1 MAVSVE
7 TLSGLERKVI
17 VSVPAEKIEEEV
29 GLRLL
34 DLVKRVKVHGFR
46 QGKVPLQVVK
56 QRYTESVRDEVA
68 RELIQSTLYEALK
81 DNQLTPAGTPSI
93 EPGVITAGQDFSY
106 TALFEVFPE
115 FTIKELEQ
123 AEIELSSADITDED
137 VHALLEKLR
146 EQNKQWTSVE
156 RPVVEGDRV
165 VIDFE
170 GFMDGQS
177 MENAREKDYEL
188 VIGSGT
194 MIDGF
199 ESGLI
204 GAQLNVPLE
213 LHVTFPEQ
221 YQQGS
226 LAGKPAQFKVLVKE
240 IQAGELPELNDAF
253 ALLFKIN
260 EGGIEALK
268 QDIKENMSRELER
281 RLANMN
287 REKIFDAILAMNTFD
302 VPNVL
307 IEQEIGHLKHD
318 MYHRIFGH
326 EHSEHEKIPDFP
338 RELFLDQATRRVRMG
353 LLFADYVKKHKI
365 EIDRTRVDAFIY
377 KLAEAYDDPSELQ
390 AWYQAKPERM
400 AEVEALVMEEMV
412 ADKMIENSTIIMKKL
427 SYDEVMTPKQ
437 QSQVA
442 IEETGE

>member
-1 MAVSVE
+1 M
-7 TLSGLERKVI
+7 
-17 VSVPAEKIEEEV
+17 
-29 GLRLL
+29 
-34 DLVKRVKVHGFR
+34 
-46 QGKVPLQVVK
+46 
-56 QRYTESVRDEVA
+56 
-68 RELIQSTLYEALK
+68 
-81 DNQLTPAGTPSI
+81 
-93 EPGVITAGQDFSY
+93 
-106 TALFEVFPE
+106 
-115 FTIKELEQ
+115 
-123 AEIELSSADITDED
+123 
-137 VHALLEKLR
+137 
-146 EQNKQWTSVE
+146 
-156 RPVVEGDRV
+156 
-165 VIDFE
+165 
-170 GFMDGQS
+170 
-177 MENAREKDYEL
+177 
-188 VIGSGT
+188 
-194 MIDGF
+194 
-199 ESGLI
+199 
-204 GAQLNVPLE
+204 
-213 LHVTFPEQ
+213 
-221 YQQGS
+221 
-226 LAGKPAQFKVLVKE
+226 
-240 IQAGELPELNDAF
+240 
-253 ALLFKIN
+253 FKIN